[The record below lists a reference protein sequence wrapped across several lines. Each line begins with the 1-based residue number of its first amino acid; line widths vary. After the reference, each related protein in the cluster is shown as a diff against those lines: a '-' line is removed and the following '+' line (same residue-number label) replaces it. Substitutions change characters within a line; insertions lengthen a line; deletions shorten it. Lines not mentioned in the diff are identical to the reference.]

1 MSTFSNYMNNSNP
14 LKRFFFKLFLLFI
27 IIFLIDFSIGKTLA
41 YFYFKQDSGQL
52 FRTTYALEKTTE
64 DILIFGSS
72 RANHHYHPTVI
83 EERLHLSYYN
93 VGRDGNYLF
102 YHYAILQG
110 ILKRYSPKLIVLDF
124 MEEDFKA
131 SQDSYDRISSLLP
144 YYKTHPEI
152 QSTVL
157 LKSPFERLKL
167 ISSIYPYNSSL
178 FTIAVGNMEFN
189 KGRNVE
195 VKGYVPLTKK
205 WNRSLQPISEVLPY
219 ELDSIKIKTFE
230 AFLQDCNKSKVKVI
244 VVASPYFKNS
254 KQADYSI
261 QKAIKIAEE
270 NNVMFFDYSRDP
282 YFINNPG
289 LFADIAHLND
299 DGAKIFTNK
308 LLEDLQILEASKEP

>member
-1 MSTFSNYMNNSNP
+1 MNNSNP

-282 YFINNPG
+282 YFINHPG